1 MPNALAPTAAA
12 AALPPPE
19 SSARRA
25 RRVLAILLALLA
37 LPLALIG
44 PALLP
49 GRAFL
54 PLLPSA
60 LEPLASEDP
69 AAAARALERA
79 NYLTS
84 DRIFP
89 CLTDQLEIRAQFLRG
104 ELPLWEPKLGLGLPL
119 FATAITG
126 TLYPPNWLSL
136 LVAPERAAGPLAV
149 LTLFLA
155 GLGTLLFLERNGRS
169 RAAALL
175 GALAVQAGGF
185 AASNLHYP
193 MKLDAA
199 LWLPWS
205 LWAIDGLALR
215 KRGAGLALQASIA
228 LSLLAGFPPIAIFSG
243 CAAALYALVR
253 LGPLARVFGL
263 ARRGSARG
271 RLIGALVFGALGV
284 LTAAVQLAPTFEAS
298 LASLRQARSASDVY
312 AERLPLSSNLG
323 LAVPDLFGAPDEAIF
338 APGLPAAWW
347 FTTADE
353 ADQAQGANP
362 LEWNT
367 YCGALVLLL
376 ALVGA
381 CCGGRAA
388 LFPALIALLALGFA
402 QGWPLVR
409 VLHALPG
416 LNLGAPARVACLTWI
431 ALPWLAALGTDALLA
446 GRRAALALALV
457 LALVLLGC
465 ALVGWTALEPHS
477 FVAARELELAAR
489 HGLSLEDVRG
499 VVPTAHAERAALR
512 LRASLALTLAA
523 ALALA
528 GWCVLRLALGARDER
543 ARPAS
548 GRSARAFGTALGWA
562 APPLALALLA
572 GAAALPSAA
581 PAQPIAPALLA
592 LGAVLLACSLRVAW
606 FAALPLALLLALEGQ
621 RAGAAHLVPRVV
633 PETGRSLFTPSE
645 AIAAI
650 REAVGDGR
658 VLRLDEGEQGAADVL
673 ALARPNMLQAY
684 GLSDLSAYVA
694 FTPRG
699 YVELMQSMD
708 PRTRW
713 RSGIARLPS
722 AELLDHP
729 VLDAVRASCILSR
742 APLQH
747 ARLEPVLERPGF
759 CVYRRTG
766 VPPIA
771 SLHAELDAH
780 SPPLEWSTGELRT
793 RRVGPARLEF
803 ELEGSPGGWLIVREQ
818 HAAGWRARLD
828 GRAAPTELVAGAL
841 RAYRVPAGDCRLETW
856 YAPGSVR
863 GGALVSLLALALGAF
878 AWSRRAAWLA

>member
-1 MPNALAPTAAA
+1 MPNALAPSSAAA
-12 AALPPPE
+12 APASPATP
-19 SSARRA
+19 AQRT
-25 RRVLAILLALLA
+25 RRVLATLFALLA

-49 GRAFL
+49 GHLFL

-136 LVAPERAAGPLAV
+136 LIPPERAAGPLAV

-155 GLGTLLFLERNGRS
+155 GLGMLLFLQRNGRS
-169 RAAALL
+169 RAAALI

-185 AASNLHYP
+185 AAANLHYP

-215 KRGAGLALQASIA
+215 KRGAGPALQASIA
-228 LSLLAGFPPIAIFSG
+228 LSLLAGFPPIAIFCG
-243 CAAALYALVR
+243 CVAALYALVR
-253 LGPLARVFGL
+253 LGPLASAFGL
-263 ARRGSARG
+263 ARRGSAHG
-271 RLIGALVFGALGV
+271 RLIGALVFGVLGV
-284 LTAAVQLAPTFEAS
+284 LSASVQLAPTFEAS
-298 LASLRQARSASDVY
+298 QASLRQARSASDVH
-312 AERLPLSSNLG
+312 AERLPLASNLG
-323 LAVPDLFGAPDEAIF
+323 LAVPDLFGAPDEPIF

-347 FTTADE
+347 LTGADE

-381 CCGGRAA
+381 CCARRAA
-388 LFPALIALLALGFA
+388 LFPALIALVALGFA

-409 VLHALPG
+409 ALHALPG
-416 LNLGAPARVACLTWI
+416 FNLGAPARALCIAWI
-431 ALPWLAALGTDALLA
+431 ALPWLAALGADALLA
-446 GRRAALALALV
+446 GRRAALGLALV
-457 LALVLLGC
+457 LALALLGT
-465 ALVGWTALEPHS
+465 ALYGWTVLEPRS

-489 HGLSLEDVRG
+489 HGLSLEDVRS
-499 VVPTAHAERAALR
+499 VVPTAQAERAALR

-528 GWCVLRLALGARDER
+528 AWCVLRLALGAREQRFLPR
-543 ARPAS
+543 AGDRAK
-548 GRSARAFGTALGWA
+548 AFGSALGWA
-562 APPLALALLA
+562 AAPCVLAMLASSA
-572 GAAALPSAA
+572 AA
-581 PAQPIAPALLA
+581 PAAAPALPLVPALLA
-592 LGAVLLACSLRVAW
+592 LGLVSLACSLRAAW
-606 FAALPLALLLALEGQ
+606 YAALPLALLIALEGQ
-621 RAGAAHLVPRVV
+621 RASAAHVVPRVV
-633 PETGRSLFTPSE
+633 PETGRSLFPDS
-645 AIAAI
+645 ASIAAI
-650 REAVGDGR
+650 RSAAGDGR
-658 VLRLDEGEQGAADVL
+658 VVRLDEDARGAVDVL

-708 PRTRW
+708 VRTRW

-722 AELLDHP
+722 AELLDHR
-729 VLDAVRASCILSR
+729 VLDAVRATCVLAR
-742 APLQH
+742 APLRH

-759 CVYRRTG
+759 CVYRRNG
-766 VPPIA
+766 VPPLA
-771 SLHAELDAH
+771 SLHAEPDPF
-780 SPPLEWSTGELRT
+780 SPALAWNPGELRA
-793 RRVGPARLEF
+793 RRLGPARIEF

-828 GRAAPTELVAGAL
+828 GRALATELVGGAL

-856 YAPGSVR
+856 YSPGSVR
-863 GGALVSLLALALGAF
+863 GGALVSVLALALGAF
-878 AWSRRAAWLA
+878 AWSRRTSWLA